1 MIPDKS
7 DQRWKKLVTGETV
20 HQFKMTAAG
29 MCVNRNQRMYK
40 RENSD
45 AAMKSA
51 IENLH
56 EFFAKY
62 ENVAEDDIKA
72 LFS

>member
-7 DQRWKKLVTGETV
+7 DPRWKKLVTGEKN

-40 RENSD
+40 RDNSE

-51 IENLH
+51 VDNLH
-56 EFFAKY
+56 EFFTKFETIA
-62 ENVAEDDIKA
+62 VDDIKA